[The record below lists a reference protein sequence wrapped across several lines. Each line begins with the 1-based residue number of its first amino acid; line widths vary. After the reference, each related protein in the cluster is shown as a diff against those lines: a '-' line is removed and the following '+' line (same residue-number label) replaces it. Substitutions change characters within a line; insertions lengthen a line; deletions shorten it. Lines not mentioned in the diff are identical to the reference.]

1 MSARWKPDFRTILYI
16 LIVVLVIV
24 AIVYLIFSP
33 SEESEKTYSPEQV
46 LTNKNFYVNKDII
59 VEGIYHSEYDS
70 VGSPTGEYE
79 LEPTNLL
86 SLDLQTNNITDVFDG
101 NKYRF
106 HGKLEW
112 VNININVI
120 LVVDEIDE
128 V

>member
-1 MSARWKPDFRTILYI
+1 MSAKWKPDFRTILYI
-16 LIVVLVIV
+16 LIIVIV
-24 AIVYLIFSP
+24 VVAVAYLILGP
-33 SEESEKTYSPEQV
+33 KEESEKAFSPHQV

-59 VEGIYHSEYDS
+59 VEGIYYSEYDS
-70 VGSPTGEYE
+70 VGSPTGEHE

-86 SLDLQTNNITDVFDG
+86 SLDLQTNSITDVFDG

-112 VNININVI
+112 INVNIDVI